1 MTEIRERAGRRAGQ
15 LLRRPPSSGPINRR
29 TELARRSIHHKP
41 HATLITAPPSS
52 AEISRIFADF
62 FRSASGDKR
71 RYGAIAQEKGGAPP
85 TIGRGGPDPGAS
97 SGGWAVGRRS
107 ASRTSALD
115 VVDATRAALTH

>member
-1 MTEIRERAGRRAGQ
+1 MTEIRERAVRRASE

-62 FRSASGDKR
+62 FQDGAEQFPFELMQLRMCSVVWARCVER
-71 RYGAIAQEKGGAPP
+71 RERLQFN
-85 TIGRGGPDPGAS
+85 IGR
-97 SGGWAVGRRS
+97 RRFQRR
-107 ASRTSALD
+107 AEDRLMD
-115 VVDATRAALTH
+115 VVNA